1 MTHKTLNSMADKVDQ
16 LRHTEVRRL
25 LRKGRCGVIAACRF
39 LEGLRERGA
48 LHDQELEGMHEA
60 LGYIY
65 RDEKDS

>member
-25 LRKGRCGVIAACRF
+25 LRKGRRGVIAACRF

-48 LHDQELEGMHEA
+48 LHDQELEGMYEA
-60 LGYIY
+60 LRYLY
-65 RDEKDS
+65 REEKDS